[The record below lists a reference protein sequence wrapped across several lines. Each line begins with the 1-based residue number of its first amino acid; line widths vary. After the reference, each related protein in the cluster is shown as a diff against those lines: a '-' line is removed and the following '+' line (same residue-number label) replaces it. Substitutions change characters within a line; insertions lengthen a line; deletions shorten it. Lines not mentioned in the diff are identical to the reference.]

1 MMKYIG
7 LFLGLVFFMACE
19 SKNEAEIG
27 EYTTVEYEEIY
38 DAGTV
43 AKGQVIKA
51 KIAIKNTG
59 SYPLVI
65 ADVKGACSCT
75 VSSFEK
81 DPVPPGETT
90 YIDAEINTDNTGKG
104 ALSKSVT
111 MTANTRPSS
120 TKVVIK
126 AKVID

>member
-1 MMKYIG
+1 MKWFVVVLSVLVMAACNNEDEAVIG
-7 LFLGLVFFMACE
+7 Q
-19 SKNEAEIG
+19 
-27 EYTTVEYEEIY
+27 YTTVEYDEVF

-43 AKGQVIKA
+43 AKGEVVKA

-59 SYPLVI
+59 KYPLVI

-75 VSSFEK
+75 VSSFER
-81 DPVPPGETT
+81 DPIAPGELT
-90 YIDAEINTDNTGKG
+90 YINAEINTDNTGKG
-104 ALSKSVT
+104 TISKSVT

>member
-1 MMKYIG
+1 MKWFGIVLSI
-7 LFLGLVFFMACE
+7 LFLASCE
-19 SKNEAEIG
+19 TEDEAVIG
-27 EYTTVEYEEIY
+27 QYTTVEYEEVY

-43 AKGQVIKA
+43 AKGEVIKA
-51 KIAIKNTG
+51 KLAIKNTG

-81 DPVPPGETT
+81 DPVSPGETT

-120 TKVVIK
+120 TKFVIK

>member
-1 MMKYIG
+1 MKWIG
-7 LFLGLVFFMACE
+7 LILSVVFLMSCE
-19 SKNEAEIG
+19 SQSEAEIG
-27 EYTTVEYEEIY
+27 EFTTVEYEEIY

-43 AKGQVIKA
+43 AKGEIIKA

-81 DPVPPGETT
+81 DPVPPGEVT
-90 YIDAEINTDNTGKG
+90 YIDAEINTDNVGKG
-104 ALSKSVT
+104 SLSKSVT

-120 TKVVIK
+120 TKVTIK
-126 AKVID
+126 GKIID

>member
-1 MMKYIG
+1 MKWLVVALSTFLMFACTSEDEAVIG
-7 LFLGLVFFMACE
+7 Q
-19 SKNEAEIG
+19 
-27 EYTTVEYEEIY
+27 YTTVEYEEVF

-43 AKGQVIKA
+43 AKGELVKA

-59 SYPLVI
+59 KYPLVI
-65 ADVKGACSCT
+65 AEVKGACSCT

-81 DPVPPGETT
+81 DPIAPGETT

-104 ALSKSVT
+104 TISKSVT